1 MCEELDRRYGSV
13 PLCARPPSDRRETV
27 PLEARKVIGAM
38 LLPAKA
44 EVARQLRRYRAWERV
59 MLAAPNDRT
68 VRTTFED
75 SGYTL
80 CVLMGKRCAREA
92 ADAAERYLRT
102 NQVTHVQEQQVT
114 CVQEQNQVAFVQD
127 QNQVTCMQ
135 EQHVTR
141 LQEQNERPRPAT
153 AVRRRPPA
161 GERRSPAGR

>member
-1 MCEELDRRYGSV
+1 
-13 PLCARPPSDRRETV
+13 
-27 PLEARKVIGAM
+27 M

-102 NQVTHVQEQQVT
+102 NQVAYLQEQQVT
-114 CVQEQNQVAFVQD
+114 C
-127 QNQVTCMQ
+127 
-135 EQHVTR
+135 

-161 GERRSPAGR
+161 AERRSPAGR

>member
-1 MCEELDRRYGSV
+1 
-13 PLCARPPSDRRETV
+13 
-27 PLEARKVIGAM
+27 M

-102 NQVTHVQEQQVT
+102 NQVTS
-114 CVQEQNQVAFVQD
+114 VQEQNQAAYAHEPQAALA
-127 QNQVTCMQ
+127 QEPQVTCAHEPQ
-135 EQHVTR
+135 AAYAQDPQVTC
-141 LQEQNERPRPAT
+141 LQEQTEGPRPAT

-161 GERRSPAGR
+161 AERRSPAGR

>member
-1 MCEELDRRYGSV
+1 
-13 PLCARPPSDRRETV
+13 
-27 PLEARKVIGAM
+27 M

-102 NQVTHVQEQQVT
+102 NQITYLQEQQVT
-114 CVQEQNQVAFVQD
+114 CLTD
-127 QNQVTCMQ
+127 
-135 EQHVTR
+135 
-141 LQEQNERPRPAT
+141 QNERPRPAT
-153 AVRRRPPA
+153 AVRRRPPTA
-161 GERRSPAGR
+161 ERRYPAGR